1 MKRIFSSLAAARKS
15 KGVALLRC
23 VTKGRKIA
31 AFSLAEVLIV
41 LAIMGILIMLV
52 VPNQTGIATRTKS
65 MEAQQE
71 LRMVHNL
78 QYAYFLQFSKYSMDL
93 KELNYLPHKLTTE
106 GGTANYRV
114 SITEASPAGFK
125 SRAESVVDFNGD
137 GKMNVWEID
146 QEGKPVEVQAD

>member
-1 MKRIFSSLAAARKS
+1 MKRLKR
-15 KGVALLRC
+15 R
-23 VTKGRKIA
+23 TKITRLK

-71 LRMVHNL
+71 LRMLHNL
-78 QYAYFLQFSKYSMDL
+78 QYAYFFQFSKYSQDL
-93 KELNYLPHKLTTE
+93 KEINYLPHKLNTE
-106 GGTANYRV
+106 GGTANYRI

-125 SRAESVVDFNGD
+125 GRAESVVDFNGD
-137 GKMNVWEID
+137 GKMNIWEID
-146 QEGKPVEVQAD
+146 QEGQPKEVQPD

>member
-1 MKRIFSSLAAARKS
+1 MKRIKHRA
-15 KGVALLRC
+15 
-23 VTKGRKIA
+23 KITRLK

-71 LRMVHNL
+71 LRMLHNL
-78 QYAYFLQFSKYSMDL
+78 QYAYFLQFSKYSQDL
-93 KELNYLPHKLTTE
+93 KEINYLPHKLNTE
-106 GGTANYRV
+106 GGTANYRI

-125 SRAESVVDFNGD
+125 GRAESVVDFNGD
-137 GKMNVWEID
+137 GKMNIWEID
-146 QEGKPVEVQAD
+146 QEGQPKEVQPD

>member
-1 MKRIFSSLAAARKS
+1 MKRIKRRAKFTRLK
-15 KGVALLRC
+15 
-23 VTKGRKIA
+23 

-71 LRMVHNL
+71 LRMLHNL
-78 QYAYFLQFSKYSMDL
+78 QYAYFLQFSKYSQDL
-93 KELNYLPHKLTTE
+93 KEINYLPHKLNTE
-106 GGTANYRV
+106 GGTANYRI

-125 SRAESVVDFNGD
+125 GRAEAVVDFNGD
-137 GKMNVWEID
+137 GKMNIWEID
-146 QEGKPVEVQAD
+146 QEGQPKEVQPD

>member
-1 MKRIFSSLAAARKS
+1 MKTQ
-15 KGVALLRC
+15 LRLQKTMR
-23 VTKGRKIA
+23 VK
-31 AFSLAEVLIV
+31 AFSLAEILIV

-71 LRMVHNL
+71 LRMIHNL

-93 KELNYLPHKLTTE
+93 TELNYLPHKMTTE

-114 SITEASPAGFK
+114 SIVEATPGSFK
-125 SRAESVVDFNGD
+125 SRAEAVVDFNGD
-137 GKMNVWEID
+137 GKMNIWEID
-146 QEGKPVEVQAD
+146 QEGQPKEVQPD

>member
-1 MKRIFSSLAAARKS
+1 MNLLAFRTLPKVVLPLNPAQ
-15 KGVALLRC
+15 KGGIVR
-23 VTKGRKIA
+23 VK

-93 KELNYLPHKLTTE
+93 KELNYIPHKLTTE

-114 SITEASPAGFK
+114 SITEASPNSFK
-125 SRAESVVDFNGD
+125 GRAEAIVDFNGD
-137 GKMNVWEID
+137 GKMNIWEID
-146 QEGKPVEVQAD
+146 QEGKPTEVQPD